1 MDKTSLWSFAV
12 PVLASHPRSGTLA
25 IALGIALAAPP
36 TVALAAPPAP
46 APRPV
51 VGKPAASK
59 PVGTKPQD
67 TARKPEP
74 PKSGCSPLESGFVMT
89 PVDVALK
96 CDESWEKCE
105 SDIPLRAKNCTG
117 EFQSIYRLEMYE
129 SGRRS
134 LELEF
139 DPAPIVPNGGSWK
152 EAIPW
157 TTPGDLEAVV
167 FFRAPGSTSEQSVR
181 GTVKIAN
188 KGLAAA
194 KAACEKCS
202 GVWGRYGVNR
212 QQGCNCKTTD
222 AGKVC
227 IDGDDCEGLCLFR
240 RYDDQAREE
249 GVCSEQQRMTGC
261 ISIVMKG
268 QSQLKPRIPPPKKLP
283 TCLD

>member
-1 MDKTSLWSFAV
+1 MLISSDMDKTSLWSFAV
-12 PVLASHPRSGTLA
+12 PVLLSLPLPCA
-25 IALGIALAAPP
+25 
-36 TVALAAPPAP
+36 VAAPPAP

-67 TARKPEP
+67 PARKPEP
-74 PKSGCSPLESGFVMT
+74 PKAGCSPQESGFVMT

-139 DPAPIVPNGGSWK
+139 DPAPIVPNGASWK
-152 EAIPW
+152 ELIPW

-181 GTVKIAN
+181 GTIKIAN

-194 KAACEKCS
+194 KTACEKCS

-212 QQGCNCKTTD
+212 QQGCNCKTND

>member
-1 MDKTSLWSFAV
+1 MLISSDMDKTSLWSFAV
-12 PVLASHPRSGTLA
+12 PVLLSLPL
-25 IALGIALAAPP
+25 PC
-36 TVALAAPPAP
+36 ALAAPPAP
-46 APRPV
+46 ASRPV
-51 VGKPAASK
+51 VGKPAAGK

-67 TARKPEP
+67 AARKPEP
-74 PKSGCSPLESGFVMT
+74 PKAGCSPHESGFVMT

-139 DPAPIVPNGGSWK
+139 DPAPIVPSGASWK
-152 EAIPW
+152 ELIPW

-181 GTVKIAN
+181 GTIKIAN

-194 KAACEKCS
+194 KTACEKCS